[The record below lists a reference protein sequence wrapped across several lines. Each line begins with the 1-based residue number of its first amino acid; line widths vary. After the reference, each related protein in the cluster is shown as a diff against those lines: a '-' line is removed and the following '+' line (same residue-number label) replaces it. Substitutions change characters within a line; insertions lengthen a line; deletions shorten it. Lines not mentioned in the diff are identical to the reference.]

1 MYKWELDKPVLFQ
14 PREVIENLNDLFDV
28 RFRERYCRWFE
39 HIIKN
44 NIHQPIIIKK
54 MVDFDTYIYQVF
66 GSVSYNDTICRGNY
80 IRYNQ
85 SQITLG
91 EL

>member
-14 PREVIENLNDLFDV
+14 PREIVENLNRLFGV
-28 RFRERYCRWFE
+28 EFRERYCRWFE
-39 HIIKN
+39 YVIEN
-44 NIHQPIIIKK
+44 NIHQPVIIRKTGA
-54 MVDFDTYIYQVF
+54 FEYIYQVF
-66 GSVSYNDTICRGNY
+66 GSASYNDTIRSGNY

>member
-14 PREVIENLNDLFDV
+14 PKEVINNLNYLFNV
-28 RFRERYCRWFE
+28 RFRERYYRWFE
-39 HIIKN
+39 HVIEN
-44 NIHQPIIIKK
+44 NIHQPVIIRK
-54 MVDFDTYIYQVF
+54 VGAFEYIYQVF
-66 GSVSYNDTICRGNY
+66 GSVSYNDTIRRGNY

>member
-1 MYKWELDKPVLFQ
+1 MHKWELDKPVLFQ
-14 PREVIENLNDLFDV
+14 PREIVENLNRLFDV
-28 RFRERYCRWFE
+28 KFRERYCRWFE
-39 HIIKN
+39 HVIEN
-44 NIHQPIIIKK
+44 NIHQPVIIRKTGA
-54 MVDFDTYIYQVF
+54 FEYIYQVF
-66 GSVSYNDTICRGNY
+66 GSVSYNDTIRRGNY

>member
-1 MYKWELDKPVLFQ
+1 MYKWELNKAVLFQ
-14 PREVIENLNDLFDV
+14 PKEVINNFNDLFNV
-28 RFRERYCRWFE
+28 RFRERYCRWLE
-39 HIIKN
+39 HVLEENIYAPIMLKKN
-44 NIHQPIIIKK
+44 G
-54 MVDFDTYIYQVF
+54 VDSYTYQVF
-66 GSVSYNDTICRGNY
+66 GSVSYNDTIYRGDY

>member
-14 PREVIENLNDLFDV
+14 PKEVINNLNDLFNV
-28 RFRERYCRWFE
+28 RFRERYCRWLE
-39 HIIKN
+39 HVLEENIYEPIMLKKN
-44 NIHQPIIIKK
+44 G
-54 MVDFDTYIYQVF
+54 VDSYTYQVF
-66 GSVSYNDTICRGNY
+66 GSVSYIDTIRRGNY

>member
-1 MYKWELDKPVLFQ
+1 MYKWELNRAVLFQ
-14 PREVIENLNDLFDV
+14 PKEVINNLNRLFDV
-28 RFRERYCRWFE
+28 KFRERYCRWFE
-39 HIIKN
+39 HVIEN
-44 NIHQPIIIKK
+44 NIHQPVIIRKIGA
-54 MVDFDTYIYQVF
+54 FEYIYQVF

>member
-14 PREVIENLNDLFDV
+14 PREIVENLNRLFDV
-28 RFRERYCRWFE
+28 KFRERYCIWFE
-39 HIIKN
+39 HVIDN
-44 NIHQPIIIKK
+44 NIHQPIIIRKIG
-54 MVDFDTYIYQVF
+54 VDSYTYQVF
-66 GSVSYNDTICRGNY
+66 GSVSYNDTILRGNY

>member
-1 MYKWELDKPVLFQ
+1 MYKWELNKAVLFQ
-14 PREVIENLNDLFDV
+14 PKEVINNLNSLFDA
-28 RFRERYCRWFE
+28 RFRERYYRWLE
-39 HIIKN
+39 QVIEENIYAPIMLKKN
-44 NIHQPIIIKK
+44 G
-54 MVDFDTYIYQVF
+54 VDSYTYQVF
-66 GSVSYNDTICRGNY
+66 GSVSYSDTIFRGNY

>member
-1 MYKWELDKPVLFQ
+1 MYKWELNKAVLFQ
-14 PREVIENLNDLFDV
+14 PKEVINNLNALFNV
-28 RFRERYCRWFE
+28 TFRERYCRWLE
-39 HIIKN
+39 HVIEN
-44 NIHQPIIIKK
+44 NIHQPVIIRKTGA
-54 MVDFDTYIYQVF
+54 FEYIYQVF
-66 GSVSYNDTICRGNY
+66 GSVSYNDTIRRGNY